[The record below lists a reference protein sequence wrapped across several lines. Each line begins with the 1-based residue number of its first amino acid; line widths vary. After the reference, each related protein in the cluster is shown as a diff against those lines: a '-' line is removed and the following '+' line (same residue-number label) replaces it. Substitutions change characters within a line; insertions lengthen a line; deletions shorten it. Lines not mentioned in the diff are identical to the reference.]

1 MTMMRADSLA
11 QRALE
16 SEESR
21 AVTDDLP
28 VDDIVLQHYDR
39 EHLPL
44 RRYLKLT
51 GVDEST
57 AQEIVQETFLRLYR
71 HLRGN
76 GDRTN
81 LRAWCYRVAQ
91 NLARNELTSA
101 RQKRWSPLDEDTL
114 KEVMPS
120 AAVSLESQL
129 LVREREQRLR
139 DAITNVLSVAERES
153 LVLRAQGL
161 RYREIAEVLDVAIST
176 AAENVQRALDKL
188 KESL

>member
-1 MTMMRADSLA
+1 MMRADSLA